1 MAYVLLSGTSMLLFL
16 SSQQMVGTDH
26 IQELLQLLQVF
37 SVGCLG
43 DRSLKQD
50 DQNSHL
56 VQSFMDCQMC

>member
-26 IQELLQLLQVF
+26 IQEPLQLLQVF